1 RFEVSD
7 FAGCPC
13 WVGVDLASKLDVAA
27 VVLLFEKG
35 DSYYVIP
42 RFYVPESAVEENEK
56 YQQFLLDE
64 LIVSTPGNM
73 TDYAFIEEELKELAA
88 QGVDVRDIAFDPAQA
103 AYLMTRLEQEG
114 LPTVE
119 MAQSVR
125 NLSEPMKEVEALILS
140 RRLWHDG
147 NAAMTWMMG
156 NVVARVDAKEH
167 VYPRK
172 EKMES
177 KIDGAVALIM
187 AMGRAMQARDTGTTQ
202 QGFVVID

>member
-1 RFEVSD
+1 M
-7 FAGCPC
+7 
-13 WVGVDLASKLDVAA
+13 
-27 VVLLFEKG
+27 VLLFEKG

-167 VYPRK
+167 
-172 EKMES
+172 
-177 KIDGAVALIM
+177 
-187 AMGRAMQARDTGTTQ
+187 
-202 QGFVVID
+202 